1 MRVAARADMGKYC
14 CRPSGHIERHSDT
27 LARGGRMDRRRFV
40 IGTAATALAAGPTLA
55 QEAYPSR
62 AITIVNAFPPGGLND
77 IVTRPLAAA
86 LEPIL
91 KQPVVI
97 DTKAGAAG
105 QVGAQVA
112 ASAKPD
118 GYTLLSHN
126 VGISGYAE
134 VDKLFGRP
142 VKVSRADFIPLAR
155 LIADPVLL
163 LVNEQQPYKTA
174 KEFIDGAK
182 ANPDTLVFSSG
193 GLYGASHLPL
203 AYLEKATGPL
213 RLRHLPTNGGG
224 PAIIAILG
232 NNAQVTTQSVS
243 ATLQHIKAGKLRP
256 LATFGGTRSKVLPN
270 VPTLKELG
278 YDVEYYLWV
287 GLFAPKGTPEAVVAT
302 LRNAIGKATQSDQFS
317 AALANAGQELAYL
330 DGPDFQTFWDID
342 GRRTDEAVIS
352 IGRQG

>member
-1 MRVAARADMGKYC
+1 
-14 CRPSGHIERHSDT
+14 
-27 LARGGRMDRRRFV
+27 MDRRRFV
-40 IGTAATALAAGPTLA
+40 IGTAATALAAAPAFA
-55 QEAYPSR
+55 QEIFPSR
-62 AITIVNAFPPGGLND
+62 PVTIINAFPPGGLND
-77 IVTRPLAAA
+77 IVTRPLATA

-91 KQPVVI
+91 KQPVVVE
-97 DTKAGAAG
+97 TKAGAAG
-105 QVGAQVA
+105 QIGAQVA

-126 VGISGYAE
+126 TGISGYAE
-134 VDKLFGRP
+134 VDKLFGRTP
-142 VKVSRADFIPLAR
+142 KTTRADFIALAR

-163 LVNEQQPYKTA
+163 LINDQQPYKTL

-213 RLRHLPTNGGG
+213 KLRHLPTSGGG
-224 PAIIAILG
+224 PALVAILG

-243 ATLQHIKAGKLRP
+243 ASLPHIKAGKLRP
-256 LATFGGTRSKVLPN
+256 LATFGATRSKAVPD

-278 YDVEYYLWV
+278 YDVEYYLWI
-287 GLFAPKGTPEAVVAT
+287 GIFAPKRVPPAIVTT
-302 LRNAIGKATQSDQFS
+302 LRTALDKAAHSDQFKT
-317 AALANAGQELAYL
+317 ALTNSGQELAYL
-330 DGPDFQTFWDID
+330 DGPDFQKFWDLD
-342 GRRTDEAVIS
+342 GKRTDEAVIS